1 MRSYKE
7 IVLKPKK
14 DEFLKRFHPWVFS
27 GALASKPNDI
37 EEGEI
42 VRVLSYE
49 RVFLGIGHYQI
60 GSIAVRILSF
70 EDEVINTKFYER
82 RLTEAY
88 IMRNRLKLI
97 RPDNNTYRLVH
108 GEGDNLPGLIIDVYG
123 NTAVVQ
129 AHSVGMHTDR
139 VEISEALQSICGA
152 DNIKNIFYKSESTL
166 PFKADVDPEDS
177 YIFGGKEIN
186 DVVVENGL
194 KFKIDWLKGQKT
206 GFFIDQRE
214 NRQLLEKY
222 SEGRNVLNMF
232 CYTGGFSVYSL
243 RGRAAA
249 VHSVDSSSKAIS
261 IADQNVDLN
270 FGDDP
275 RHKSY
280 SEDAFRFLNEIPQDK
295 YDLIVLDPPAFAKH
309 RGAVNNALQ
318 GYKKLNHSAF
328 EKIAKGGILFTFSC
342 SQVISKEQFRLA
354 VFSAAAISGRK
365 VQILHQLTQPAD
377 HPINIYHPEGEY
389 LKGLVLYVE

>member
-123 NTAVVQ
+123 NTA
-129 AHSVGMHTDR
+129 DR
-139 VEISEALQSICGA
+139 
-152 DNIKNIFYKSESTL
+152 KST
-166 PFKADVDPEDS
+166 V
-177 YIFGGKEIN
+177 
-186 DVVVENGL
+186 
-194 KFKIDWLKGQKT
+194 
-206 GFFIDQRE
+206 
-214 NRQLLEKY
+214 
-222 SEGRNVLNMF
+222 
-232 CYTGGFSVYSL
+232 
-243 RGRAAA
+243 
-249 VHSVDSSSKAIS
+249 
-261 IADQNVDLN
+261 
-270 FGDDP
+270 
-275 RHKSY
+275 
-280 SEDAFRFLNEIPQDK
+280 
-295 YDLIVLDPPAFAKH
+295 
-309 RGAVNNALQ
+309 
-318 GYKKLNHSAF
+318 
-328 EKIAKGGILFTFSC
+328 
-342 SQVISKEQFRLA
+342 
-354 VFSAAAISGRK
+354 
-365 VQILHQLTQPAD
+365 
-377 HPINIYHPEGEY
+377 
-389 LKGLVLYVE
+389 